1 MPPCSLVCSLFRLYQ
16 TGRGMFRFGPIIIGL
31 FSPSVLKICEMRLA
45 SQTSEDESA
54 ALPAAVAAVKRSLTH
69 ARVDGMCTSKVGF
82 TPDRGRDRPPSRL
95 PSFLPSSIF
104 PPPLATWHVVKGAS
118 DTPVRHPILHSLQDA
133 ALIASG
139 TFSPPLATLG
149 PNEGGTLQPSKNRE

>member
-1 MPPCSLVCSLFRLYQ
+1 MGLDLNFRIGPCTL
-16 TGRGMFRFGPIIIGL
+16 
-31 FSPSVLKICEMRLA
+31 
-45 SQTSEDESA
+45 
-54 ALPAAVAAVKRSLTH
+54 LPAAVAAVTRSLTH

-82 TPDRGRDRPPSRL
+82 TPDRGRDRPPSL
-95 PSFLPSSIF
+95 AFLLSFLPSIF